1 MEAGQTLTLLDGG
14 RLQAHAPIQ
23 TVVGCG
29 AAARVQLTEG
39 EALQG
44 LAGALG
50 EVAGEHADQAR
61 LVGVDECQAVRG
73 ERGAA
78 AAAAT
83 LALLFGGGASVDADH
98 HQVNVGRLF
107 VMD

>member
-1 MEAGQTLTLLDGG
+1 VEAGQALALLDGG

-23 TVVGCG
+23 TVVGVG
-29 AAARVQLTEG
+29 AAARVQLAEG

-50 EVAGEHADQAR
+50 DVTGEHANQGR
-61 LVGVDECQAVRG
+61 FVGVDECQAVRF
-73 ERGAA
+73 EHGAA

-83 LALLFGGGASVDADH
+83 LALLFGSGASVNADH

-107 VMD
+107 VMN